1 MPRAF
6 LTAVSLVLG
15 VGMAP
20 AACFTSSDGLEP
32 PNTIYYPTGL
42 VVSPG
47 LTTLYVTNS
56 DFDLQYNGGTVQ
68 AVDLTALRGALGS
81 LADALGAGMGAV
93 EACSTVGLVPN
104 DNVVLNPG
112 PCLAIPL
119 DSLVQRFATIGAFA
133 SGAILVHN
141 PAGPGAR
148 LLVPVRGDP
157 SITFFDVSDDR
168 GGSDGFRL
176 ECGAS
181 ADDPEQR
188 CSGAHRIGE
197 DAGESIRG
205 LTLPVEPVGIAA
217 AESVGANIAVVTAHQ
232 TVTAASL
239 TVINSGDWSEKPT
252 LEHYITSLPQGP
264 TEVVALP
271 IPARLKSQLL
281 LQPDGCAG
289 AGTVRYQPG
298 FFLTY
303 RAAAELDT
311 LRFNDDA
318 CSAPPRPFISRVGA
332 IGINANADG
341 SDSRG
346 VAVDAGERQACEASC
361 EASETPTPA
370 ELACLET
377 CAAIPIGLYVAN
389 RTPAS
394 LLVGHVETR
403 FEKEGDV
410 ITGAVD
416 LPTIF
421 DSVPLSF
428 GASKLAVG
436 KVIDRDGILRTRI
449 FAVAFDSRLVFSYDP
464 EARRIE
470 AVIRTGRGPHAIAF
484 DTASDHSF
492 MYVGHFTDSY
502 IGVVDLDM
510 RRPQTFGSM
519 FATVGAPT
527 PPRESK

>member
-1 MPRAF
+1 
-6 LTAVSLVLG
+6 
-15 VGMAP
+15 MAP
-20 AACFTSSDGLEP
+20 VACFTSSEGLEP
-32 PNTIYYPTGL
+32 PNAIYYPTGL

-47 LTTLYVTNS
+47 GTALYVSNS

-68 AVDLTALRGALGS
+68 VIDLLALRSTLFP
-81 LADALGAGMGAV
+81 LADAIGAGMGAAA
-93 EACSTVGLVPN
+93 ACPTVGLAPN

-112 PCLAIPL
+112 PCMAIPL
-119 DSLVQRFATIGAFA
+119 DSRVRKFATIGAFA

-141 PAGPGAR
+141 PAGPGTGSR

-168 GGSDGFRL
+168 GGSVVNPAGCSDNFCL
-176 ECGAS
+176 ECGA
-181 ADDPEQR
+181 AGGDPEQR
-188 CSGAHRIGE
+188 CGGTHRIGE
-197 DAGESIRG
+197 TPLESLRG

-217 AESVGANIAVVTAHQ
+217 AEPVQPGAGMAVVTAHQ

-239 TVINSGDWSEKPT
+239 TVINSGDWSAKPRM
-252 LEHYITSLPQGP
+252 EYYINTLPQGP
-264 TEVVALP
+264 TEVAALP
-271 IPARLKSQLL
+271 IPARIKVELSS
-281 LQPDGCAG
+281 GCQG
-289 AGTVRYQPG
+289 AAAVHYQPG

-303 RAAAELDT
+303 RAAPELDL
-311 LRFNDDA
+311 LRFNEDA
-318 CSAPPRPFISRVGA
+318 CSKPPRPFISRVGA
-332 IGINANADG
+332 IGIDANADAI
-341 SDSRG
+341 DSRG
-346 VAVDAGERQACEASC
+346 VALDAGERQACEASC
-361 EASETPTPA
+361 EASVPPTVPQ
-370 ELACLET
+370 LTCLET

-394 LLVGHVETR
+394 LLVGHVETEFVR
-403 FEKEGDV
+403 EEDDR
-410 ITGAVD
+410 ITGALD

-421 DSVPLSF
+421 DTVPLSF
-428 GASKLAVG
+428 GASKLAIG
-436 KVIDRDGILRTRI
+436 KVIDRDGILRTRV

-527 PPRESK
+527 VPRESK